1 MWRLKEKALKCV
13 AVIMMLSVFMSFG
26 TVKAFAYT
34 YEDLPEGTYRVN
46 SSLSCYVNAMG
57 GVEFGAPLLKASE
70 VHVSANGEK
79 SMTLYFKK
87 SSVTIYNITCDTFID
102 ASPSYVTEDKGVK
115 SGTIG
120 VYDASGKLITDKV
133 SYTLSSDTAE
143 NAQKEK
149 VNYVDS
155 ITFPLS
161 HKSDSYNL
169 TFYINSNVMGVQFCN
184 SNGGSSSYPATLKVD
199 WSSLPTKPQ
208 DAEEEKENTQE
219 TVTDKENIV
228 VDREDEAVDKEE
240 ESEDKSSGN
249 VEAMDGLNI
258 YHADE
263 DANVEDVDDKEETQ
277 EEATLGESEK
287 DSDQEAVKDKEINYL
302 AFYNLP
308 VIMITGCVAVM
319 VIIIGI
325 VLVIMSKRGEKNV

>member
-1 MWRLKEKALKCV
+1 MWRFKEKALKYI

-79 SMTLYFKK
+79 SMTLYFTK

-120 VYDASGKLITDKV
+120 VYDASGRLITDKV

-155 ITFPLS
+155 ITFPIS

-184 SNGGSSSYPATLKVD
+184 SIGGSSSSYPATLKVD
-199 WSSLPTKPQ
+199 WNSLPTKPQ
-208 DAEEEKENTQE
+208 DAVEENTQE
-219 TVTDKENIV
+219 TVTDKENVV
-228 VDREDEAVDKEE
+228 VDRGEEAVDKVETTEDKEKPVLDKEE

-263 DANVEDVDDKEETQ
+263 DANVEE
-277 EEATLGESEK
+277 
-287 DSDQEAVKDKEINYL
+287 VKDKEINYL